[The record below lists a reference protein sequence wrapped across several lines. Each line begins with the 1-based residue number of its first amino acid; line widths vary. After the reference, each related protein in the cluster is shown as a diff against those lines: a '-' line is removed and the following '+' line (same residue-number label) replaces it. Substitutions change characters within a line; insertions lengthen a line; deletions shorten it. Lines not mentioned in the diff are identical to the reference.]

1 MAQQHEQSNG
11 ESGSTSLEMK
21 RPEDIRPAW
30 WQYFLKIVRRLQSV
44 SRKNEGYAIVG
55 LIAVVNQDGNPIFYT
70 SPRVIKLEPKREVVF
85 DLLKDNIS
93 EEAMQSLLEIIWR
106 YG

>member
-1 MAQQHEQSNG
+1 MAQQYEESNG
-11 ESGSTSLEMK
+11 EGGEESMEV
-21 RPEDIRPAW
+21 RPQDIRPAW
-30 WQYFLKIVRRLQSV
+30 WNYFLKIVRRLQSV